1 MVRTTDRLAIVPI
14 TTQPT
19 HRQSEAHRPGESM
32 GRVPPPPTS
41 DIVAVMPDQLV
52 VLPDQV
58 AEPQQVSAKPSFNNI
73 LLIKLMIPK
82 TYLVQAPI
90 EDVVVPDPDQVVALP
105 DPLVQ
110 QVDEVPIVG
119 PEPVQPEPVQPPD
132 EVEEISSSRSG
143 EASVNF
149 APLNPVGTLS
159 HPFSDFIFAHPT
171 VTKTFI
177 FCSGYG
183 FSSRPTTS
191 TRG

>member
-52 VLPDQV
+52 VLPD
-58 AEPQQVSAKPSFNNI
+58 
-73 LLIKLMIPK
+73 
-82 TYLVQAPI
+82 QAPI